1 MVGHYV
7 LVATFAAALAAQE
20 KVPTP
25 VTTPAGPARERATA
39 LLQELAVPERCL
51 DAARELC
58 ALGPAVLP
66 GLHKMLVDPR
76 PEVVQRALFVASG
89 LSGDVESLRM
99 PIRRCLEHKD
109 PGIAL
114 AAQAAWPALDG
125 GGSTLVTDYGKHRVV
140 RFVGEEE
147 REVLADLNMV
157 MGVQQLENGNLLV
170 AGYGQNRIVE
180 FDANGAEV
188 WTFTDVAS
196 PSDAE
201 RLPDGN
207 TLIADSDNTRVIEV
221 DRAGKIVWS
230 YSDNLRP
237 IDADRLAN
245 GNTLISSYE
254 ASGVVEVSPAGKVVW
269 QWRSDNVRDADRL
282 LDGTTLLTDT
292 SGRCVLRVDAQHR
305 TLRSWPVD
313 FEANDAE
320 LQPSGH
326 LVVGGDGAVVE
337 FDHAGKEV
345 WRAKVG
351 YAGRVARHG
360 VARR

>member
-1 MVGHYV
+1 MVGHFA

-25 VTTPAGPARERATA
+25 VTTPGGPARERAAA

-114 AAQAAWPALDG
+114 AARAAWQALDG
-125 GGSTLVTDYGKHRVV
+125 GGSTLVTDYQAGKVV
-140 RFVGEEE
+140 RLIGD
-147 REVLADLNMV
+147 EVRDLLSDIPMAMSV
-157 MGVQQLENGNLLV
+157 DPLTDGSLLV
-170 AGYGQNRIVE
+170 AAYGQGRIVE
-180 FDANGAEV
+180 FDTKGQEV
-188 WTFTDVAS
+188 WEFQGLQHPSDIVRLPNGNTLVADSGNLRVIEINREKDEVWSYATDVR
-196 PSDAE
+196 PIDVD
-201 RLPDGN
+201 RLGNGN
-207 TLIADSDNTRVIEV
+207 TLIA
-221 DRAGKIVWS
+221 
-230 YSDNLRP
+230 
-237 IDADRLAN
+237 
-245 GNTLISSYE
+245 SYE
-254 ASGVVEVSPAGKVVW
+254 ASGVIEVDPAGKVVW
-269 QWRSDNVRDADRL
+269 QWRADNVRDADRL

-305 TLRSWPVD
+305 TLRRWPID
-313 FEANDAE
+313 FACNDAE
-320 LQPSGH
+320 LLPNGH
-326 LVVGGDGAVVE
+326 LVVGGSGAVVE
-337 FDHAGKEV
+337 FDHAGQEV
-345 WRAKVG
+345 WRTKVG
-351 YAGRVARHG
+351 YVGHLARHG